1 MTATLPDA
9 AARPNTLADWRA
21 AATALTIDGRP
32 VINGHRV
39 DTRSGQTHAKTNPA
53 TGEVISQLHLGDGSD
68 VDAAVASA
76 RTAFDAG
83 DWSRASA
90 THRREVLLRLADLIE
105 ARSDEFAL
113 LDTLDMGK
121 PIGESSTID
130 APGAAALFRFYGEA
144 IEKLSDEIPVTPAGS
159 TALVTREPL
168 GVIGVIVPWNY
179 PLEIA
184 TWKIAPALAAGNAL
198 VVKPPVEASHSV
210 LLLAEIAVE
219 AGIPAGILNVV
230 PGRGSVV
237 GEALGRHMDVDM
249 LGFTG
254 STEVAKQLQVYA
266 GESNMK
272 RLALEAGGKSANV
285 IFADTDDLTAAAQKA
300 AFGIFYNQG
309 EVCSATSR
317 IFVERGIYKEFLDLF
332 AAAADSYQPG
342 DPLDPATAIGSLV
355 SEKHA
360 DEVWDCIEQARADG
374 TIVKGGNR
382 PEINNLK
389 TFVDPTI
396 VTDLPADHRL
406 HSHEIFG
413 PVALVTP
420 FDTEEEAITKANETP
435 YGLAAA
441 LWTGSM
447 ARAHRVSARLVA
459 GTVSVNTVDALGFTT
474 PFGGFKQSGFGRDLS
489 VHALENYSDFKTTW
503 MQWG

>member
-1 MTATLPDA
+1 MTDTLTRTPAAEEWRTKA
-9 AARPNTLADWRA
+9 AALTL
-21 AATALTIDGRP
+21 DGRP
-32 VINGHRV
+32 VIDGARV
-39 DTRSGQTHAKTNPA
+39 DAQSGQTHAKTNPA
-53 TGEVISQLHLGDGSD
+53 TGEVISTLHLGDGAD
-68 VDAAVASA
+68 VDRAVASA
-76 RTAFDAG
+76 RRAYDDGA
-83 DWSRASA
+83 WSRASA
-90 THRREVLLRLADLIE
+90 TDRREVLLRLADLIE
-105 ARSDEFAL
+105 ARADEFAL

-144 IEKLSDEIPVTPAGS
+144 IEKVTDEIPATPSGS

-184 TWKIAPALAAGNAL
+184 TWKIAPALAAGNSL
-198 VVKPPVEASHSV
+198 VVKPPVEASHST
-210 LLLAEIAVE
+210 LLLAELAVE
-219 AGIPAGILNVV
+219 AGLPAGVLNVV

-237 GEALGRHMDVDM
+237 GTALGRHMDVDM
-249 LGFTG
+249 LAFTG
-254 STEVAKQLQVYA
+254 STAVAKQLQIYA

-285 IFADTDDLTAAAQKA
+285 IFAETDDLEAAAQKA
-300 AFGIFYNQG
+300 AFGAFYNQG

-317 IFVERGIYKEFLDLF
+317 IFVERPVYDEFVRLLTR
-332 AAAADSYQPG
+332 AAESFQPG
-342 DPLDPATAIGSLV
+342 DPLDPDTAIGSLV

-360 DEVWDCIEQARADG
+360 EEVWECVEQARADG
-374 TIVKGGNR
+374 TIVAGGER
-382 PEINNLK
+382 PAINGMS
-389 TFVDPTI
+389 TFITPTV
-396 VTDLPADHRL
+396 VTGLPADHRL
-406 HSHEIFG
+406 HEHEIFG

-420 FDTEEEAITKANETP
+420 FDSEDEAIAKANETP

-447 ARAHRVSARLVA
+447 ARAHRVASRLVA

-489 VHALENYSDFKTTW
+489 IHALENYTDLKTTW
-503 MQWG
+503 LQWG